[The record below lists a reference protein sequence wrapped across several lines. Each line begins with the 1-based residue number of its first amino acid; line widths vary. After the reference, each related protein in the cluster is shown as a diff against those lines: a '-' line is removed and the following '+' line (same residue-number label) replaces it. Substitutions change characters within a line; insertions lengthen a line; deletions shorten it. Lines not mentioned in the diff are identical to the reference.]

1 MKYTHTFNFRP
12 PKIHKRFY
20 DLWRTIV
27 PTGYSKAT
35 ALHDDS
41 SSKID
46 ILNCNEN
53 FIRYRIIMTYFKL
66 RSSR

>member
-1 MKYTHTFNFRP
+1 MVGGM
-12 PKIHKRFY
+12 
-20 DLWRTIV
+20 WRTVV

-35 ALHDDS
+35 ALHDHS

-46 ILNCNEN
+46 VLNCNEN
-53 FIRYRIIMTYFKL
+53 FIQYRIIIMIYLLL